1 MSKPS
6 SLASFALAL
15 IGAIFPHPVVTQQPS
30 FAVATIRPSSG
41 EVQFEHDGA
50 TEILADGLRMHDVT
64 VDACIRLA
72 YGVQNSQILGPNWLD
87 SDHFDIVTRTDT
99 PATRDQMKLMLRA
112 LLADRFGLTFHH
124 ETREMRALVLTV
136 ASSGSKLKPAA
147 DPAAPPYRQNSA
159 NGTVARSMPI
169 QEFADFLSQ
178 PLHMPIVDQTG
189 LTGKYDFSLDFTP
202 YLPERG
208 KNMDV
213 GKPDANYIVKSAME
227 DELGLKMDT
236 RKTTVQVMV
245 IDHIA
250 QPSVN

>member
-1 MSKPS
+1 MKRS
-6 SLASFALAL
+6 SLLSLTLSIAGAL
-15 IGAIFPHPVVTQQPS
+15 FTQAAVSQRAA
-30 FAVATIRPSSG
+30 FDVATVRPSAAD
-41 EVQFEHDGA
+41 VKFEHDGA
-50 TEILADGLRMHDVT
+50 TDFLPDGLRMHDVT

-87 SDHFDIVTRTDT
+87 SDHFDIVTKTEH
-99 PATRDQMKLMLRA
+99 PATRDQMKLMLRT
-112 LLADRFGLTFHH
+112 LLADRFGLAFHH
-124 ETREMRALVLTV
+124 ETREMRALVLSV
-136 ASSGSKLKPAA
+136 AAKGAKLKPAA

-189 LTGKYDFSLDFTP
+189 LTGKYDFVLDFTA

-227 DELGLKMDT
+227 DELGLKLDT

-250 QPSVN
+250 QPSAN